1 MLTPPP
7 TALEPDRMTTPNVSL
22 AHPLIVSPAAS
33 SPRRV
38 ARHVWRAA
46 VWGYAIAIAAT
57 AAFAGVFVFVRA
69 DLIEVHKMG
78 AHVTGTLLIVALVSA
93 FAGRLDRRAR
103 RQTLGL
109 LGLLILQG
117 MLVHLLVV
125 SPWIAALHP
134 ANALLLFWAA
144 FSVARGSGEAV
155 SRAEGAASELRW
167 VEVGRAA
174 LRPEPA

>member
-1 MLTPPP
+1 
-7 TALEPDRMTTPNVSL
+7 MTTPKASL
-22 AHPLIVSPAAS
+22 AHPLIVAPAAS
-33 SPRRV
+33 PRRRV
-38 ARHVWRAA
+38 ARQIWRIA
-46 VWGYAIAIAAT
+46 VCGYALAIAAM
-57 AAFAGVFVFVRA
+57 AVFAGMFLFVRA

-78 AHVTGTLLIVALVSA
+78 AHVTGILIVVAVVSA
-93 FAGRLDRRAR
+93 FASRLDRRAR

-109 LGLLILQG
+109 LGLLLVQG

-155 SRAEGAASELRW
+155 SRAEGAASQLRW
-167 VEVGRAA
+167 AEVGRVA